1 MNHKILL
8 DRLSF
13 IGIRGNA
20 LEWFKSYLSNRKQ
33 FASISNVNSDV
44 MSITMGVPQG
54 SVMGPRLF
62 LLYLNDLPKCSSVLD
77 FHLFADDTNL
87 FYSSRSLLDI
97 ETTVRSE
104 LELVYK

>member
-1 MNHKILL
+1 
-8 DRLSF
+8 
-13 IGIRGNA
+13 
-20 LEWFKSYLSNRKQ
+20 
-33 FASISNVNSDV
+33 

-62 LLYLNDLPKCSSVLD
+62 LLYNDLPKCSSVLD

-104 LELVYK
+104 LELVYKWHCCNQLSVNVEKSNST